1 MSYGPGTG
9 PIFEIETEI
18 PSSPAAGT
26 IQTVRNPWTGAML
39 YCKS

>member
-18 PSSPAAGT
+18 PSSPAAGM
-26 IQTVRNPWTGAML
+26 N
-39 YCKS
+39 